1 MNENEL
7 FDKIELYLKKELN
20 PTEMIAFDEEI
31 LNNPDLAET
40 VKMHQFEWDA
50 MEVLIEKDLRAKM
63 SAWNNSLANTPSVSD
78 EKTTILSLKKTA
90 KTVRLYWIA
99 AIAASVTLLIAAAF
113 WFYQKPQNVVPEI
126 TQTAPIPKMD
136 TPSVILPQKQE
147 MPAKVVEN
155 VNKQDKNDVKL
166 PNKSILA
173 PNETAENDA
182 SYTAYAE
189 EAYQK
194 NDVPSYEDLQSTRGN
209 SAENS
214 VLDEAG
220 KAYDKKDFKTAIS
233 LLRNTAVTDENFMA
247 LEILAHAEFQAKNYK
262 SALPV
267 FQNLLKMSGKKSH
280 DKSEWYLLLCYLTDF
295 KNQKTAFKSLSEKIL
310 ANKNHG
316 FYNPTK
322 ALLNA
327 IK

>member
-20 PTEMIAFDEEI
+20 PSEMKLFDEEM
-31 LNNPDLAET
+31 LNNPDLAEA

-50 MEVLIEKDLRAKM
+50 MEVLIEKDLRSKM
-63 SAWNNSLANTPSVSD
+63 SAWNNPLANTPSVSD
-78 EKTTILSLKKTA
+78 AKTTILPAKNEA
-90 KTVRLYWIA
+90 KTVRLYWIT
-99 AIAASVTLLIAAAF
+99 AIAASITLLIAAAF
-113 WFYQKPQNVVPEI
+113 WFYQKPKNVLPEI

-155 VNKQDKNDVKL
+155 AQKQGKNDVKS
-166 PNKSILA
+166 PNKPVLI
-173 PNETAENDA
+173 PNETVENDA

-189 EAYQK
+189 VAYQK

-209 SAENS
+209 NAENT

-233 LLRNTAVTDENFMA
+233 LLKNTAVTDENFMS

-262 SALPV
+262 SALSV

-295 KNQKTAFKSLSEKIL
+295 KNQKTAFKALSEKIL
-310 ANKNHG
+310 ANENHA

>member
-20 PTEMIAFDEEI
+20 PSEMKLFDEEM
-31 LNNPDLAET
+31 LNNPNLAEA

-63 SAWNNSLANTPSVSD
+63 SAWNNPLTNTPSVSD
-78 EKTTILSLKKTA
+78 AKTAVLTPQKVA
-90 KTVRLYWIA
+90 KTVRLYWITA
-99 AIAASVTLLIAAAF
+99 LAASVTLLIAAAF
-113 WFYQKPQNVVPEI
+113 WFYQKPQNVLPEI
-126 TQTAPIPKMD
+126 AHTAPIPKTD

-155 VNKQDKNDVKL
+155 AKKQGKNDVKL
-166 PNKSILA
+166 PNKPVLA

-182 SYTAYAE
+182 PYTAYAE
-189 EAYQK
+189 DAYQK

-209 SAENS
+209 SAENT

-233 LLRNTAVTDENFMA
+233 LLKNTAVTDENFTA

-262 SALPV
+262 AALPV

-295 KNQKTAFKSLSEKIL
+295 KNQKPAFKSLSEKIL
-310 ANKNHG
+310 ANENHA